1 MEAIL
6 TIDEFTKRTLISWSV
21 ETDHLIKKYLNPSF
35 EERLNR
41 LATIPGAMVN
51 RLVEKLKHCGVSF
64 RIPKSDIELRNRQQ
78 LWDERLR
85 DGCGLFTD
93 SEIRKTLENIN
104 LELRSVQTEG
114 LIKCLRG
121 HITLLSAICGSGK
134 TLTMF
139 VALQFLKWK
148 YEGKMKAIIVAPNT
162 VTGEYKKELLKF
174 GNFLDLTIDDLSD
187 ESDFEVQCRIEF
199 SKADILVLPLTKIHK
214 FSKDIKTTFYR
225 NNGENV
231 LIIDEGHAIKNVNS
245 RVSRSVQYIA
255 PFSDRV
261 IISSAT
267 PLPLGPKDVR
277 GYLSTVTNPMP
288 EEFYKNSIPDEDYS
302 LLSGITFVSS
312 ESDLSYGEVEKIKV
326 TYDSDEDLAS
336 IMKKEVMNE
345 LNDGKKA
352 VIFCCTNSS
361 MENIYRAFDGI
372 GRTVLS
378 GSFSVEDCENEILV
392 CGRSPELQQKAINQ
406 FNNDPRCK
414 ILIANYRVGSTGLN
428 LQHSGA
434 RLAFFAEITTNGAD
448 LFQSEY
454 RIRRPYIF
462 PEGGFRYVY
471 AIPNDIKGKRRASR
485 QFTKLESQQAVL
497 DDIKLQTLRR
507 KM

>member
-6 TIDEFTKRTLISWSV
+6 TIDEFTKRTLISWPV
-21 ETDHLIKKYLNPSF
+21 EADHLIKKYLNPSF
-35 EERLNR
+35 EERVNR
-41 LATIPGAMVN
+41 LATIHGTMVN
-51 RLVEKLKHCGVSF
+51 GLVEKLEQCGISF
-64 RIPKSDIELRNRQQ
+64 RIPKSDVELRNRQQ
-78 LWDERLR
+78 LWDDRLR
-85 DGCGLFTD
+85 DGCAVFTD
-93 SEIRKTLENIN
+93 SEIRKTLENRN

-148 YEGKMKAIIVAPNT
+148 YEGKMKAIIVAKNT
-162 VTGEYKKELLKF
+162 ITSEYKKELLKF
-174 GNFLDLTIDDLSD
+174 GSYLDLTIDDLSG
-187 ESDFEVQCRIEF
+187 ESDFEVQRRLEF
-199 SKADILVLPLTKIHK
+199 PQEDILVLPLSKIHK
-214 FSKDIKTTFYR
+214 FSKEIKTTFQR
-225 NNGENV
+225 NDGENV
-231 LIIDEGHAIKNVNS
+231 LIIDEGHAIKNVSS
-245 RVSRSVQYIA
+245 RVSRSVQYVA
-255 PFSDRV
+255 PYSDRV

-267 PLPLGPKDVR
+267 PLPLGPKDIR
-277 GYLSTVTNPMP
+277 GYLSTVTTPMP
-288 EEFYKNSIPDEDYS
+288 EGFYKNSIPDEDYS
-302 LLSGITFVSS
+302 LLSEITFVSS
-312 ESDLSYGEVEKIKV
+312 ESDLSYGEVEKVKV

-336 IMKKEVMNE
+336 IMKKEVMKE
-345 LNDGKKA
+345 LDAGKKA
-352 VIFCCTNSS
+352 VIFCCTNNS
-361 MENIYRAFDGI
+361 MESIYRTFDGV

-378 GSFSVEDCENEILV
+378 GSFSVEDCKNEILM
-392 CGRSPELQQKAINQ
+392 CERSPELQQKAIRQ
-406 FNNDPRCK
+406 FNHDPRCK

-434 RLAFFAEITTNGAD
+434 RLAFFAEITTNGAE

-485 QFTKLESQQAVL
+485 QFIKLENQQAVL

-507 KM
+507 NK